1 VLVDGALFG
10 VGDVHACMGDGEVC
24 GTGIECGAEVTIKL
38 DLISNSMIPRPRIE
52 TGDELMCVASAE
64 GLENAI
70 KLALQDMVDWLQS
83 EKNLSAEEAYVL
95 VSLVGD
101 VRIGQIVD
109 PAVTVRVALPK
120 KVFREGCC

>member
-1 VLVDGALFG
+1 
-10 VGDVHACMGDGEVC
+10 
-24 GTGIECGAEVTIKL
+24 
-38 DLISNSMIPRPRIE
+38 
-52 TGDELMCVASAE
+52 MCVASAE